1 MFKKLPF
8 ILMTLTFVLVLAACG
23 SKTTQAQMVP
33 QAMEQ
38 EKALLLLNSAGTSW
52 LLDLQRCNLW

>member
-23 SKTTQAQMVP
+23 SKNDAGTEGA
-33 QAMEQ
+33 ASNGSG
-38 EKALLLLNSAGTSW
+38 KLLLSLAVTFWQS
-52 LLDLQRCNLW
+52 DRQHCYLW